1 MAIRAATAIGSAAFV
16 FTLTSLLVLLLCS
29 HLFSPTLLCW
39 CSASKMVRP
48 RDRSGKRKADSPPT
62 LPHSEEDVA
71 ALQQHRRAVGERR
84 SKSREDTR
92 RVGSSRSKELVRRAS
107 PPPKRSRIIEVTS
120 SEEEAEDGDH
130 SRGESGRA
138 QSWRYGALF
147 SPNFGHFFVSAVAR
161 VHSVSMSRYFC

>member
-1 MAIRAATAIGSAAFV
+1 MVIGPFVHMAIRAATVLGSAALA
-16 FTLTSLLVLLLCS
+16 FTLTSPLVLPVRS
-29 HLFSPTLLCW
+29 RVFSPTLLCW

-107 PPPKRSRIIEVTS
+107 PPPKRTRIIEVTS

-138 QSWRYGALF
+138 QSWRYRLLF
-147 SPNFGHFFVSAVAR
+147 NLNFGHLLMFGGS
-161 VHSVSMSRYFC
+161 